1 MRGQELFKGFGLLSI
16 HITDHSQFDV
26 ASDSIIFMM
35 QPNIFRIG
43 KRVLQLRVG
52 DRIAIEPGYSCRKCS
67 HCKEGCYNICREMKF
82 CATPPVDGNLR
93 SLIVITTLI
102 YQLQQE
108 NNLQRLL
115 FYKFI
120 WFYSYRQFYC
130 HPADFCFKIP
140 DSMSLEEAALV
151 EPTAVAIHACRRAG
165 VSLGK
170 VLTYI
175 ILTYNIKLE

>member
-1 MRGQELFKGFGLLSI
+1 
-16 HITDHSQFDV
+16 
-26 ASDSIIFMM
+26 
-35 QPNIFRIG
+35 
-43 KRVLQLRVG
+43 
-52 DRIAIEPGYSCRKCS
+52 
-67 HCKEGCYNICREMKF
+67 MKF

-93 SLIVITTLI
+93 SLFVITTLI
-102 YQLQQE
+102 YQLYFY
-108 NNLQRLL
+108 NLQRLL

-170 VLTYI
+170 VFKLILFTYSIKFDRMNLVEYVCTLLLT
-175 ILTYNIKLE
+175 T